1 MKIKDKV
8 FLILLVIAMVACNN
22 SRPGSGIDKLVSEY
36 TGKPEDSL
44 ELEAAL
50 FLKEQLNQQCSE
62 RSFFFNEETGKT
74 VAVSLDTVNGE
85 TALSDLLL
93 NRKLTVRQESLPDR
107 EILSDSLLATH
118 IEAYCFYIKTWPWNR
133 NVDRQ
138 TLLNYL
144 LAYKVYEEE
153 PQGWRTYF
161 FKEEQAFL
169 KKVLAS
175 YRLNLG
181 RYDKNPMTIA
191 SQLMSMAGNWYTYD
205 DVSTTGMAFETMK
218 CLRKGDCYLGAHVG
232 VYVLRSF
239 GIPAAL
245 DYVPLWGSRNG
256 GHAEVAALDSNG
268 KISAIPGHKLAHAAK
283 VFRMSF
289 VPVNLWRDSI
299 KPLMGRDTFLLSGVV
314 HDHSLDVTAVHTNV
328 ADMEVIL
335 PEKTDKK
342 IAYICVYNYGKWQ
355 PVYWGQIVQGNRA
368 CFRQMG
374 KEVLYYVALPD
385 KDGFR
390 LTGSP
395 FLLDTTGRKVTFI
408 PDEKKTADMTLSKLN
423 AGSGSWVKKGRSYI
437 LYCMG
442 NTGGWQ
448 RLADL
453 ACVRDSIVTAV
464 NIPSMGLYRL
474 VEKGGNGKLERPFG
488 YQHNKQ
494 IWW

>member
-1 MKIKDKV
+1 MRIKDKIS
-8 FLILLVIAMVACNN
+8 LALLVIAITSCSN
-22 SRPGSGIDKLVSEY
+22 SRPGSRIDKMVRAY
-36 TGKPEDSL
+36 ARKPEDSL
-44 ELEAAL
+44 KLEAAL

-62 RSFFFNEETGKT
+62 RSFFYNEETGKT
-74 VAVSLDTVNGE
+74 VAVNLDTVNGD
-85 TALSDLLL
+85 TGLLDLLL
-93 NRKLTVRQESLPDR
+93 NRKLSVHHERLPDR
-107 EILSDSLLATH
+107 EIMSDTLLATH
-118 IEAYCFYIKTWPWNR
+118 IDAYGFYIKTWPWNR
-133 NVDRQ
+133 KADKQ

-144 LAYKVYEEE
+144 LAYKVYDEE

-161 FKEEQAFL
+161 FREEQDFL

-205 DVSTTGMAFETMK
+205 DASTGGMAFEMMK
-218 CLRKGDCYLGAHVG
+218 CQRKGDCYLGAHIG

-245 DYVPLWGSRNG
+245 DYVPIWGSKNG
-256 GHAEVAALDSNG
+256 GHVEVAALDSNG
-268 KISAIPGHKLAHAAK
+268 KISAIPGHELAHAAK

-289 VPVNLWRDSI
+289 IPVNLWRDSI
-299 KPLMGRDTFLLSGVV
+299 KPLMGRDTFLLSNVV
-314 HDHSLDVTAVHTNV
+314 HDHSLDVTAVHTNA
-328 ADMEVIL
+328 ADIEVIL

-355 PVYWGQIVQGNRA
+355 PVYWGRIADSNRA

-374 KEVLYYVALPD
+374 KDVLYYAALPD

-395 FLLDTTGRKVTFI
+395 FLLDTSGRKIMFI
-408 PDEKKTADMTLSKLN
+408 PDKKKATGMTLSKLN
-423 AGSGSWVKKGRSYI
+423 TGSGSWVKKGRSYV
-437 LYCMG
+437 LYCM
-442 NTGGWQ
+442 NSTGSWQ
-448 RLADL
+448 RLSDL
-453 ACVRDSIVTAV
+453 ACIRDSILTVE
-464 NIPSMGLYRL
+464 NMPSKGLYRL
-474 VEKGGNGKLERPFG
+474 VEKGGKGQLERPFG
-488 YQHNKQ
+488 YHANKQ